1 MRDLVIMPA
10 MAQRR
15 ESLNMGEFA
24 EEAIIV
30 EEVAAPKRVNHFIEA
45 NTQEVTLHHLKHDCI
60 TPVFSKDNELTINH
74 AAFVETIQDA
84 AQSFFNGERVEQA
97 DIRVSHIIKGRIP
110 EAIHKPANQLLESD
124 KTIYYERAAF
134 SIDIPT
140 IYETVGGNKLN
151 LSIVGVRAYN
161 QMNLYSKKV
170 PELFRLAI
178 GFKNQVCCNMC
189 IFTNGYKDDLRVS
202 NTTELYRAALELFG
216 NYNPAKHLYLMQQLG
231 DTSMSK
237 HQFHRYWAR
246 CDFTNACQQATKRHC
261 QECCLLT
268 RRLILWQRHTSMTI
282 TLAALGAS
290 LICGS
295 SITCLQELISQ
306 AILIH
311 S

>member
-1 MRDLVIMPA
+1 MRNLVIMPA
-10 MAQRR
+10 MAQNR
-15 ESLNMGEFA
+15 ERMNLGEYA
-24 EEAIIV
+24 EEATIIV
-30 EEVAAPKRVNHFIEA
+30 DEPVRPANHFIEA
-45 NTQEVTLHHLKHDCI
+45 NTQEATLHHLKHECI

-74 AAFVETIQDA
+74 ATFVETIQDA
-84 AQSFFNGERVEQA
+84 AQSFFSGERVEQA

-124 KTIYYERAAF
+124 KTIYYERTAF
-134 SIDIPT
+134 SIDVPT

-202 NTTELYRAALELFG
+202 STSELYRAALELFN

-231 DTSMSK
+231 STSMSE
-237 HQFHRYWAR
+237 HQFAQIIGKMRL
-246 CDFTNACQQATKRHC
+246 TNACQQAIKRHC
-261 QECCLLT
+261 QECCLLIH
-268 RRLILWQRHTSMTI
+268 RLT
-282 TLAALGAS
+282 A
-290 LICGS
+290 
-295 SITCLQELISQ
+295 
-306 AILIH
+306 
-311 S
+311 